1 MRRRD
6 FITLLGGAAA
16 AWPRGARAMGGRA
29 PGVDPV
35 IGFLGAGS
43 PAQGSESVAQL
54 RYGLHNAGYVD
65 RQMAKELTARG
76 KRYAQ
81 INVAIEF
88 RWANSQ
94 NSLLPR
100 LAADLVG
107 HGVDAIVA
115 QGPSSVALAAKA
127 ATSTIPIVFAIAE
140 DPVKCGLVAS
150 SDRPD
155 RNVTGVATLPADLA
169 GKRLDL
175 LLELT
180 PQATKVAY
188 LSDPSEAPV
197 FEDSKSD
204 MLAAGAAS
212 GREIIVLEVRRLDF
226 QAALATLVEQ
236 HAGALIVG
244 NHKLFAEPR
253 NRSKIVELT
262 ARHKI
267 PTMYPGRDYAAGG
280 GLMSYDTDPLTLF
293 HQIGVDYVGPL
304 LDGAKPADL
313 PVRPPTRFE
322 LVLNLK
328 TAKAL
333 GLTITPELRSHVTEV
348 IQ

>member
-6 FITLLGGAAA
+6 FITLVGGAVA
-16 AWPRGARAMGGRA
+16 AWPRAASARA
-29 PGVDPV
+29 PGAEPV
-35 IGFLGAGS
+35 VGFLGLGS
-43 PAQGSESVAQL
+43 SAEATQSAAQL
-54 RYGLHNAGYVD
+54 RYGLQNAGYID

-76 KRYAQ
+76 KRYAE

-94 NSLLPR
+94 TSLLPR

-107 HGVDAIVA
+107 RGVDAIVA

-140 DPVKCGLVAS
+140 DPVKCGLLADV
-150 SDRPD
+150 DRPE
-155 RNVTGVATLPADLA
+155 RNVTGVASLPGILA
-169 GKRLDL
+169 QKRLEL
-175 LLELT
+175 LLELA
-180 PQATKVAY
+180 PLATKVGY
-188 LSDPSEAPV
+188 LSDPSDSPI
-197 FEDSKSD
+197 FEDAKSD
-204 MLAAGAAS
+204 LLAAAAAS
-212 GREIIVLEVRRLDF
+212 GREIIVVEVRRLDF
-226 QAALATLVEQ
+226 AAAFATLAEQ
-236 HAGALIVG
+236 HAGALLIG
-244 NHKLFAEPR
+244 NHKIFTDTR
-253 NRSKIVELT
+253 NRGKIWEL
-262 ARHKI
+262 AASHKL

-304 LDGAKPADL
+304 IDGAKPVDL